1 MVRPRPEPALERRC
15 RGPGRPRIRAA
26 GFTLIEV
33 LLVVAITGIILAVAV
48 VNLVPSGAQLARR
61 DASALALAIEHSRD
75 AAWFGGLPTAI
86 SVTGGQVHKWRLA
99 GSEWQPAALE
109 QRIEGDL
116 AIVAMHVDGQP
127 IAAGERM
134 VFMPDGLGSSFRV
147 AIDARGH
154 PWAIEGDASGAVR
167 LVER

>member
-1 MVRPRPEPALERRC
+1 MRTSVT
-15 RGPGRPRIRAA
+15 GR
-26 GFTLIEV
+26 GFTLVEV
-33 LLVVAITGIILAVAV
+33 LLVVGITGIILAVAV

-61 DASALALAIEHSRD
+61 DASTLALTIEHSRD

-86 SVTGGQVHKWRLA
+86 SVAEGQVRKWRLA
-99 GSEWQPAALE
+99 GTEWQPVPME
-109 QRIEGDL
+109 QRIEGEL

-127 IAAGERM
+127 VPPGERM
-134 VFMPDGLGSSFRV
+134 VFMPDGLGSTFRV
-147 AIDARGH
+147 AVDARGY

>member
-1 MVRPRPEPALERRC
+1 MIGRMGSRPS
-15 RGPGRPRIRAA
+15 PGRAGSGKRPL

-33 LLVVAITGIILAVAV
+33 LVVVAITGIILAVAL

-86 SVTGGQVHKWRLA
+86 SVVRGEVRKWRLA
-99 GSEWQPAALE
+99 GSEWQPAPME
-109 QRIEGDL
+109 QRIEGEL

-127 IAAGERM
+127 LEPGERM
-134 VFMPDGLGSSFRV
+134 VFMPDGLGSTFRLAV
-147 AIDARGH
+147 DARGY

>member
-1 MVRPRPEPALERRC
+1 MRTS
-15 RGPGRPRIRAA
+15 GTGTS

-33 LLVVAITGIILAVAV
+33 LLVVAITGIILAIAV

-86 SVTGGQVHKWRLA
+86 SVVEGRARKWRLA
-99 GSEWQPAALE
+99 GTEWQPAPME
-109 QRIEGDL
+109 QKIDGEL
-116 AIVAMHVDGQP
+116 SIVAMHVDGLP
-127 IAAGERM
+127 IPQGERM
-134 VFMPDGLGSSFRV
+134 VFLPDGLGSTFRIAV
-147 AIDARGH
+147 DARGH

>member
-1 MVRPRPEPALERRC
+1 MRTSATGTEPL
-15 RGPGRPRIRAA
+15 GRAA

-33 LLVVAITGIILAVAV
+33 LLVVAITGIILAIAV
-48 VNLVPSGAQLARR
+48 VNLVPSGAQQARR
-61 DASALALAIEHSRD
+61 DAAALALAIEHSRD
-75 AAWFGGLPTAI
+75 SAWFGGLPTAI
-86 SVTGGQVHKWRLA
+86 SVAEGQVRKWRLA
-99 GSEWQPAALE
+99 GNEWQPAPLE
-109 QRIEGDL
+109 QKIEGEL

-127 IAAGERM
+127 IPPGERM
-134 VFMPDGLGSSFRV
+134 VFMPDGLGSTFRV

>member
-1 MVRPRPEPALERRC
+1 MRTSATGIEARP
-15 RGPGRPRIRAA
+15 RAA

-33 LLVVAITGIILAVAV
+33 LLVVAIVGIILAVAV
-48 VNLVPSGAQLARR
+48 VNLVPSGAQQARR

-86 SVTGGQVHKWRLA
+86 SVADGQVRKWRLA
-99 GSEWQPAALE
+99 GTEWQAAAFE
-109 QRIEGDL
+109 QKIEGDL

-127 IAAGERM
+127 LGPGERM
-134 VFMPDGLGSSFRV
+134 VFMPDGLGSTFRV

-154 PWAIEGDASGAVR
+154 PWAIEGDASGAVS

>member
-1 MVRPRPEPALERRC
+1 MEHG
-15 RGPGRPRIRAA
+15 RGARGA

-33 LLVVAITGIILAVAV
+33 LLVVAITGIILAIAV

-61 DASALALAIEHSRD
+61 DASALALTIEHSRD

-86 SVTGGQVHKWRLA
+86 SVVGGQVRKWRLA

-109 QRIEGDL
+109 QKIEGEL
-116 AIVAMHVDGQP
+116 VIVAMHVDGQV
-127 IAAGERM
+127 IAPGERM

-147 AIDARGH
+147 AIDARGY

-167 LVER
+167 LVAR